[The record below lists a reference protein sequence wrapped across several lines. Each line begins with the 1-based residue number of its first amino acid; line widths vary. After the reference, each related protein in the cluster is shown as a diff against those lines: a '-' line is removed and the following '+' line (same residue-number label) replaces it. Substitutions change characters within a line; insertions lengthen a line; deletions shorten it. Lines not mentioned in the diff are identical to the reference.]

1 MMRVGMGY
9 DVHRLNEGF
18 RCMLGGVQ
26 IPFEQGLS
34 GYSDA
39 DVLLHAIC
47 DALLGASGLGD
58 LGRWFPESD
67 PRWQGISSI
76 VLLEEVAKQLWQN
89 HFRVV
94 NVDAVIIAEAPRI
107 APHAD
112 RMKQNISRPLRI
124 APDAVN
130 IKATTNEG
138 IGCIGRGEGIA
149 AHAVC
154 LLEKE

>member
-1 MMRVGMGY
+1 MRVGMGY

-138 IGCIGRGEGIA
+138 LGCIGRGEGIA